1 MSGLFDSLS
10 VASTSLNAQRMGMD
24 LVGQNLANVNTEGY
38 SKRQIVL
45 SERAPTDRNSAGRG
59 VDVSEIRT
67 TRDAFIQSRLTQ
79 EQPAGSMDSTVA
91 DALSVAEAAL
101 GTSGSSLDFSLEQ
114 FFSAFSA
121 LSENPASPELRDGVA
136 RQGESL
142 TQMFH
147 DISDRLTTVAS
158 DADGAI
164 SGSVGEIN
172 RLTGQIGEYNAQI
185 STANGRDVTSI
196 IDARDVTLQKLSKLA
211 DIMAVQRSDG
221 AMDVSIGRGRAL
233 VIGANVTTMSTTNE
247 AATGNTL
254 VMLADTDVSGDIL
267 GGKIAGQMAIRDH
280 YIPDYLDK
288 LDTLANDF
296 GAAVNDLHATGTD
309 AEGNP
314 GGAFF
319 ELSGAIH
326 GAASSITMNAAIL
339 IDPQLIAA
347 SSTGAVGDNGV
358 ARQIASLRDVRSL
371 NGGTATAANM
381 WGRLVYAVGAD
392 AASAMSSRDG
402 RQAVM
407 DQLSRLRDAASG
419 VSIDQEAASLMKF
432 QRAYEANAR
441 FFVTVNNALDVLMGL
456 VR

>member
-10 VASTSLNAQRMGMD
+10 VASTSLNAQRMGLD

-45 SERAPTDRNSAGRG
+45 TERAPTDVNSAGRG
-59 VDVSEIRT
+59 VTVAEIRS
-67 TRDAFIQSRLTQ
+67 TRDGFIQSRMAQ

-101 GTSGSSLDFSLEQ
+101 GDAGSSLDTSLEQ

-136 RQGESL
+136 RQGEAL
-142 TQMFH
+142 AQMFH

-164 SGSVGEIN
+164 SASVGEIN
-172 RLTGQIGEYNAQI
+172 RLTGQVGRYNAEI
-185 STANGRDVTSI
+185 ATANGRDVASI

-211 DIMAVQRSDG
+211 DVMTSQRADG
-221 AMDVSIGRGRAL
+221 AIDVSMGRGRAL
-233 VIGANVTTMSTTNE
+233 VVGASVTTLSLSNE
-247 AATGNTL
+247 PGTGNTIVL
-254 VMLADTDVSGDIL
+254 LADTDISGDIQ
-267 GGKIAGQMAIRDH
+267 GGKIAGQMAIRDR

-296 GAAVNDLHATGTD
+296 GTAVNDLHETGID
-309 AEGNP
+309 ANGDA
-314 GGAFF
+314 GVAFF
-319 ELSGAIH
+319 GLSGTVA
-326 GAASSITMNAAIL
+326 GAASTITMNAAIVG
-339 IDPQLIAA
+339 DPQLVAA
-347 SSTGAVGDNGV
+347 STTGALGDNGV
-358 ARQIASLRDVRSL
+358 ARQIGALRDARVL
-371 NGGTATAANM
+371 AGGTATAANM

-392 AASAMSSRDG
+392 AASASSSRDG
-402 RQAVM
+402 RRAVM
-407 DQLSRLRDAASG
+407 DQLTRLRDAASG
-419 VSIDQEAASLMKF
+419 VSIDEEAAALMKF

-441 FFVTVNNALDVLMGL
+441 FFMTVNNAIDVLMGM
-456 VR
+456 VQ